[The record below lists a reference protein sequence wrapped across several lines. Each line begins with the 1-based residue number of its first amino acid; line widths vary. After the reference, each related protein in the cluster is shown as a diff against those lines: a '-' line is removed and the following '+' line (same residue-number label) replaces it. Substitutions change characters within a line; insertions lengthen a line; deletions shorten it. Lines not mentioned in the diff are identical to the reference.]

1 MCTLAPAGPR
11 APDTTLPLAPVPDS
25 HDQDEAEEKEGGD
38 ASSQKRSAREGFRVQ
53 SLVCTE
59 VVSCPE
65 PLCQRGASSRLP
77 LGTQAPRGFYL
88 QPSSFYFLEI
98 LLLPRPRCQ
107 SF

>member
-11 APDTTLPLAPVPDS
+11 APDPTLPLAPVPDS

-65 PLCQRGASSRLP
+65 PLSARGLKPPAAGHSGP
-77 LGTQAPRGFYL
+77 QGFYL

-107 SF
+107 AF